1 MTIVVNHKVTETP
14 SRNPPAARRERAPEP
29 PFECRVAETPWGVIL
44 RLEGEAGVH
53 AVDRMPFML
62 MLMRLVAR
70 RPPLVVVDLSGVTL
84 LSSLAIGALVG
95 FSRDLGRWGGRV
107 KLAGIPPLICESLK
121 TSRLHTLF
129 EICATVEEA
138 QAAAGSS
145 FLPSKMES
153 ASP

>member
-1 MTIVVNHKVTETP
+1 MVTATRSQDSP
-14 SRNPPAARRERAPEP
+14 SARPFRAPEA
-29 PFECRVAETPWGVIL
+29 PFECRVAETPWGVRL

-53 AVDRMPFML
+53 AVDRMPFIL

-95 FSRDLGRWGGRV
+95 LRRGLGRWGGQVR
-107 KLAGIPPLICESLK
+107 LAAVPPVIYESLK

-138 QAAAGSS
+138 QDATG
-145 FLPSKMES
+145 
-153 ASP
+153 